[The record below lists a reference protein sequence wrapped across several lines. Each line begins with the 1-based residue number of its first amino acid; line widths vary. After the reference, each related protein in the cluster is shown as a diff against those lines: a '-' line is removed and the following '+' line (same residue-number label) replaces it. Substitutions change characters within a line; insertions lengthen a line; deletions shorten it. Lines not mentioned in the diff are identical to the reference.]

1 MQLYIGNKNYSTWS
15 LRAWLIL
22 EKYNIPFEEV
32 KLPLD
37 TSVFYERLKGI
48 TPSMKVPTLVD
59 QNTHVWDSL
68 AICEYI
74 NDTYLSGDA
83 WPRSGATKAKA
94 RAIACEMHSGFNALR
109 NEMPM
114 NIRAKRRLTTS
125 DACKKDIARI
135 EQIWTEQMAHFA
147 DNGGWLFG
155 QWSIADAMFAPVVL
169 RFKTYGIELNPQAR
183 IYMETALSCPA
194 MKSWVE
200 AALLEHDIVAIDEAG
215 EEIV

>member
-22 EKYNIPFEEV
+22 EKNDIPFEEI

-37 TSVFYERLKGI
+37 TAAFYERLKGI
-48 TPSMKVPTLVD
+48 TPSLKVPTLVD
-59 QNTHVWDSL
+59 QNIHVWDSL

-74 NDTYLSGDA
+74 NDVYLSAKA
-83 WPRSGATKAKA
+83 WPEDVSAKAKA
-94 RAIACEMHSGFNALR
+94 RAIACEMHSGFSALR

-114 NIRAKRRLTTS
+114 NIRAKRRLTIS
-125 DACKKDIARI
+125 QACKKDIARI
-135 EQIWTEQMAHFA
+135 EQIWTEQMAQFA

-169 RFKTYGIELNPQAR
+169 RFKTYGIELNPQAK
-183 IYMETALSCPA
+183 IYMDKVLSCPA
-194 MKSWVE
+194 LKRWID
-200 AALLEHDIVAIDEAG
+200 AALLEQDIVAIDEAG